1 MKPTPLS
8 IRLLLL
14 VALIAVCLYPAHSQE
29 LNCKVEINADQVQAT
44 NKQVFQTLQDAIN
57 DYMNTTKFT
66 NAQFAVNEKIE
77 CRLFFTIKEYSDNTM
92 KGDLQIQSIRPVYN
106 SSYTTTL
113 INFKDSKIDFTY
125 QENEPLVFSETSMES
140 QITAILNFYA
150 YLILAV
156 DFDSFSPKG
165 GDQFYER
172 AQNVVQLAQSSGE
185 IGWKAFEDSK
195 NRSSVLSSY
204 TDPATSVI
212 RDMLYEYHRQGLD
225 EMALSPDKGRAKI
238 TSTLENIQKVY
249 NVAPMSVALS
259 MFRDAKLDELVNIY
273 TKGSQTERD
282 KAVEILSP
290 IYPTDLDRIN
300 KIKAGTNK

>member
-1 MKPTPLS
+1 MKSAPLS
-8 IRLLLL
+8 LKIILAIVSMAFNFTTGL
-14 VALIAVCLYPAHSQE
+14 SQE

-113 INFKDSKIDFTY
+113 INFKDSKIDFSY
-125 QENEPLVFSETSMES
+125 QENEPLVFSESTMES
-140 QITAILNFYA
+140 QLTAILNFYA

-165 GDQFYER
+165 GEQFFER
-172 AQNVVQLAQSSGE
+172 AQNIVQLAQSSGE

-195 NRSSVLSSY
+195 NRSSVLGSY

-212 RDMLYEYHRQGLD
+212 RDMNYEYHRQGLD

-259 MFRDAKLDELVNIY
+259 MFRDAKFDELVNIY

-300 KIKAGTNK
+300 KIKNGTNK

>member
-1 MKPTPLS
+1 MKSLPLS
-8 IRLLLL
+8 IKT
-14 VALIAVCLYPAHSQE
+14 AIFSTIAFIGLSGNAQE

-44 NKQVFQTLQDAIN
+44 NKQVFQTLQEAVN

-66 NAQFAVNEKIE
+66 NAQFATNEKIE

-92 KGDLQIQSIRPVYN
+92 KGDLQVQSIRPVYN

-125 QENEPLVFSETSMES
+125 QENEPLIFSENSMES
-140 QITAILNFYA
+140 QLTAILNFYA

-156 DFDSFSPKG
+156 DFDSFSRKG
-165 GDQFYER
+165 GEQFFER
-172 AQNVVQLAQSSGE
+172 AQNIVQLAQSSGE

-195 NRSSVLSSY
+195 NRSSVLGSY
-204 TDPATSVI
+204 IEPATSMI
-212 RDMLYEYHRQGLD
+212 RDMTYEYHREGLD

-259 MFRDAKLDELVNIY
+259 MFRNAKFDELVNIY
-273 TKGSQTERD
+273 TKGSQTERE

-290 IYPTDLDRIN
+290 IYPTDLDRIT
-300 KIKAGTNK
+300 KIKNGTNK